1 MVIITGGT
9 KYQDVLEKIASVR
22 KGVKAGILAGA
33 TTTDGQSIAEY
44 AMYNEMGTRNIPPRP
59 FMRKTA
65 SDKQQEWLSILSA
78 KLNWQSIEK
87 NNAEDALGLT
97 GEMMKAHIQQT
108 IQKGDFTPN
117 AENTINAKTRKGKV
131 EPDHPLID
139 TGQMLAAISYEVIDI

>member
-44 AMYNEMGTRNIPPRP
+44 AMYNEMGTRNIPTRP
-59 FMRKTA
+59 FMRQTA

-108 IQKGDFTPN
+108 IQKGEFTPN
-117 AENTINAKTRKGKV
+117 AKSTSDAKRRKGKT
-131 EPDHPLID
+131 EDDHPLID
-139 TGQMLAAISYEVIDI
+139 TGQMLAAVTYEVVDI